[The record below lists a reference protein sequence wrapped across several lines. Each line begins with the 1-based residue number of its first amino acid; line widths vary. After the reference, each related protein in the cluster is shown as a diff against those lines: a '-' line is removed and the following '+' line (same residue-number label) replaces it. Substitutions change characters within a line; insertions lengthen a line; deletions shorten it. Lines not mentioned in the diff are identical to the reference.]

1 MRKRQK
7 AVLLAGIVI
16 TLLAGCGKEEESQ
29 VVTLTPAVDP
39 VVQSAPTEAASVE
52 NTGSESGSASA
63 ENAGTEGETTETVEA
78 SETTE
83 GAETGAT
90 ENTEAS
96 EAVGPTTEEMDALLT
111 QDYAVCFANLTGC
124 DIVKLQ
130 ITFNAADIQNLEVLG
145 EKRLYDGTQF
155 TYKSSNLDGLRGATR
170 LKMSVTATAKNATV
184 MYFPEIDILD
194 PAHTNVVLTASDEGW
209 RMYLQ

>member
-1 MRKRQK
+1 M
-7 AVLLAGIVI
+7 
-16 TLLAGCGKEEESQ
+16 
-29 VVTLTPAVDP
+29 
-39 VVQSAPTEAASVE
+39 
-52 NTGSESGSASA
+52 
-63 ENAGTEGETTETVEA
+63 TVEDILA
-78 SETTE
+78 
-83 GAETGAT
+83 
-90 ENTEAS
+90 
-96 EAVGPTTEEMDALLT
+96 
-111 QDYAVCFANLTGC
+111 QDYMVCFANLTGR

>member
-39 VVQSAPTEAASVE
+39 VVQSAPTEAASAE
-52 NTGSESGSASA
+52 NTGAEGDAAESVDTSE
-63 ENAGTEGETTETVEA
+63 T

-145 EKRLYDGTQF
+145 EKRLYDGAQF
-155 TYKSSNLDGLRGATR
+155 TYKSSELDGLRGAAR
-170 LKMSVTATAKNATV
+170 LKMSVIATAKDATV
-184 MYFPEIDILD
+184 MAFPEIDILD
-194 PAHTNVVLTASDEGW
+194 PAHTNVVLTASDTGW

>member
-1 MRKRQK
+1 M
-7 AVLLAGIVI
+7 
-16 TLLAGCGKEEESQ
+16 
-29 VVTLTPAVDP
+29 
-39 VVQSAPTEAASVE
+39 
-52 NTGSESGSASA
+52 
-63 ENAGTEGETTETVEA
+63 
-78 SETTE
+78 
-83 GAETGAT
+83 
-90 ENTEAS
+90 
-96 EAVGPTTEEMDALLT
+96 
-111 QDYAVCFANLTGC
+111 CFANLTGC